1 MESSIRPIRTEE
13 DHKVALSRIKVLM
26 DADIEKDAL
35 KKNELDILGDLVAHY
50 EAQLFPI
57 DLPNSID
64 AIRFRME
71 QEGLSSRDLIPI
83 IGSRS
88 KVSEVLS
95 GKRNLSLKMIRA
107 LHEHLKIPAEV
118 LLKEPGGAI
127 PQPNQ
132 FIDWSKFPLVEM
144 ANREWIPKKK
154 NLKDHAEELIR
165 HLIERTGLSPDALP
179 EILCRENSGSRQ
191 NAKVDVYA
199 LQAWCYE
206 LIARAK
212 ESPLTVSYSDNV
224 ITPEF
229 TQNLVRLSW
238 SDNGPRLAK
247 DYLESRGIHLIW
259 LPHLPR
265 THLDGVA
272 LRLSDGIAVIGLTL
286 RYDRLDNFW
295 FCLFHELAHLA
306 LHLKSGTNEVFVD
319 DLSLRRVSASVDNKH
334 GTVDKELQADE
345 WAQNALIPEETWD
358 RSKIWE
364 KPTPSAVTTLAHQL
378 EIHPAIIAG
387 RIRRKRG
394 NYRLLTHYVGAGLVR
409 SQFC

>member
-1 MESSIRPIRTEE
+1 MELSIRPIRTKE
-13 DHKVALSRIKVLM
+13 DHKAALSRIEVLM
-26 DADIEKDAL
+26 DADIEKDVL

-50 EAQLFPI
+50 EAKVFPI
-57 DLPNSID
+57 DLPDPID

-118 LLKEPGGAI
+118 LLKEPNGAI
-127 PQPNQ
+127 PQANQ
-132 FIDWSKFPLVEM
+132 SIDWSKFPLVEM

-154 NLKDHAEELIR
+154 NLKDHAEELVR
-165 HLIERTGLSPDALP
+165 HLIERTGLSTDALP
-179 EILCRENSGSRQ
+179 KILCRENSGSRQ
-191 NAKVDVYA
+191 NAKVNIYA
-199 LQAWCYE
+199 LRAWCYE

-212 ESPLTVSYSDNV
+212 ESPLNVAYSDNA
-224 ITPEF
+224 ITSEF
-229 TQNLVRLSW
+229 AQDLVRLSW
-238 SDNGPRLAK
+238 TENGPQLAK
-247 DYLESRGIHLIW
+247 EYLGNHGIHLIC
-259 LPHLPR
+259 LPHLSR

-272 LRLSDGIAVIGLTL
+272 LRLSDGTAIIGLTL

-319 DLSLRRVSASVDNKH
+319 DLSLRRISDNADY
-334 GTVDKELQADE
+334 TSDDVDKELQADK
-345 WAQNALIPEETWD
+345 WAQNALISEEIWD

-387 RIRRKRG
+387 RIRKERG

-409 SQFC
+409 SQFW